1 MNRRYGRA
9 DYLPCIA
16 WGAVAQQ
23 TRSLTVGAP
32 LCLEGRVQSRVYTKN
47 LGTYA
52 EERTAYEVS
61 IMRPAEPEEFLP
73 EPPPGAKRGFCAK
86 CKK

>member
-1 MNRRYGRA
+1 M
-9 DYLPCIA
+9 
-16 WGAVAQQ
+16 AQQ

-73 EPPPGAKRGFCAK
+73 EPPPEPSTDFVRSEKSENFLLTNGGADGIVPSNR
-86 CKK
+86 

>member
-1 MNRRYGRA
+1 M
-9 DYLPCIA
+9 
-16 WGAVAQQ
+16 
-23 TRSLTVGAP
+23 
-32 LCLEGRVQSRVYTKN
+32 QSRVYTKN

-73 EPPPGAKRGFCAK
+73 EPPPEPSADFVRSAKSENFLLTNGRRGWYSSIK
-86 CKK
+86 PLKKSE